1 MAVLVPAEMSVGE
14 GDGMVQVCVT
24 AQAPAGGTERSVTV
38 MVTTNDG
45 TGKFE
50 QRTCCLA
57 YQDLFYSDG

>member
-50 QRTCCLA
+50 QCA
-57 YQDLFYSDG
+57 

>member
-1 MAVLVPAEMSVGE
+1 VTVLVPAEMNVGE

-24 AQAPAGGTERSVTV
+24 AEAPAGGTERSVTV

-50 QRTCCLA
+50 QRACVLHD
-57 YQDLFYSDG
+57 QHLLYSNG